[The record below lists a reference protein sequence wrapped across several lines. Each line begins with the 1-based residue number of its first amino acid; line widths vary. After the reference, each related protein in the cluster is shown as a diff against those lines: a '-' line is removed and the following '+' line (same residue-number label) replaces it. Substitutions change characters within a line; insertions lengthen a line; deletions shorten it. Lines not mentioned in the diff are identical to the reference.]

1 LSHPIA
7 LQAVPARRTAA
18 LCAFANVEG
27 KMLQLVETNFHT
39 PRAKNPPTAFVGAIT
54 DILFDNFTVL
64 KDALGYIDGFA
75 MYGNVHKIVN
85 NELHVQVG
93 YGDSD
98 GIVDAIKENAREVR
112 GDKDYTID
120 IGV

>member
-1 LSHPIA
+1 M
-7 LQAVPARRTAA
+7 V
-18 LCAFANVEG
+18 
-27 KMLQLVETNFHT
+27 QLAETNFRT
-39 PRAKNPPTAFVGAIT
+39 ARAKEPPAAFVGAIT

-64 KDALGYIDGFA
+64 KNALGYIDGLA
-75 MYGNVHKIVN
+75 MYGNVHNIVN

-98 GIVDAIKENAREVR
+98 GIVDAIKQNAQEVR

>member
-1 LSHPIA
+1 
-7 LQAVPARRTAA
+7 
-18 LCAFANVEG
+18 
-27 KMLQLVETNFHT
+27 
-39 PRAKNPPTAFVGAIT
+39 
-54 DILFDNFTVL
+54 
-64 KDALGYIDGFA
+64 
-75 MYGNVHKIVN
+75 MYGNVHNIVN

-98 GIVDAIKENAREVR
+98 GIVDAIKQNAQEVR